1 MVKKI
6 QTLGCVYVHL
16 TLIVLII
23 PEKGQRILGKL
34 KLQSIILYIRIIQ
47 PVKRE
52 PFLLLV
58 EKLVLW
64 VNPPNTNTKKD
75 KYINIPVTQTRILR

>member
-1 MVKKI
+1 MKMVKKI

-52 PFLLLV
+52 PFLL
-58 EKLVLW
+58 
-64 VNPPNTNTKKD
+64 
-75 KYINIPVTQTRILR
+75 